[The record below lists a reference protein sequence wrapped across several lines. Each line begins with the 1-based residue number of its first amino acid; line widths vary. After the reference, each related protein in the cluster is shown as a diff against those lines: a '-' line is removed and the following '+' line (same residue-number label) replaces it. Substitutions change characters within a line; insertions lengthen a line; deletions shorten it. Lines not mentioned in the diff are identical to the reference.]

1 MGFFRNFLKGA
12 SLTTALFI
20 FQACYG
26 TPSWLDETDVSFKV
40 ISAEDGSPIKDVSVY
55 TRVYESENLDWNL
68 RGYTNEEG
76 IANVL
81 VGVMEGR
88 SPQLR
93 FEAEGNQYAVKDTV
107 IADLSHSRLIEI
119 KLQKAE

>member
-26 TPSWLDETDVSFKV
+26 TPSWLDETDVSLKV

-68 RGYTNEEG
+68 RGYTNDEG

-81 VGVMEGR
+81 VGVMEGC

-107 IADLSHSRLIEI
+107 IAALSHSRLIEI